1 MLKKSPLLPLVF
13 TVLLDMIGIGI
24 IIPVLAP
31 LMYDP
36 TNSILPAETSDA
48 LRGILLG
55 FLVAAFSFMQF
66 FGAPVLGTLSDS
78 HGRKKILLIS
88 LFGTLIG
95 YILFAVGIIYQNIY
109 ILFLSRFI
117 DGFTGGNISIAHSAI
132 ADVSDAKSKAK
143 NFGLIGMA
151 FGFGFVIGP
160 FIGGKLAD
168 PEIISWFNFAT
179 PFYFAAMLTFVNIM
193 LVALLLPETLSE
205 RVRTKVSF
213 LTGFRN
219 LKKALGMTNMRTIF
233 TVMFLMAFGFNFFTQ
248 FFQVYMIEK
257 FGFDQSQIGN
267 LFAFIGVWIIITQ
280 ALIVRVLAKKYS
292 APQVLKFSL
301 ALFPIVMI
309 SLLIPD
315 KALYLYMLMPLIAV
329 SNGLSYPNITAT
341 ISNLADKKVQG
352 EILGVNQSIQSLAQI
367 IPPIIAGFIVS
378 INKSLPIMVAA
389 ACLFMAWLV
398 FFINRKTFNKVS

>member
-36 TNSILPAETSDA
+36 TNSILPAGTSES

-55 FLVAAFSFMQF
+55 LLVASYSFMQF
-66 FGAPVLGTLSDS
+66 FGAPVLGALSDA
-78 HGRKKILLIS
+78 HGRKKILLVS
-88 LFGTLIG
+88 LCGTFIG
-95 YILFAVGIIYQNIY
+95 YLLFAVGIIYQNIY

-117 DGFTGGNISIAHSAI
+117 DGFTGGNISVANSAI

-168 PEIISWFNFAT
+168 PEIVNWFNFST
-179 PFYFAAMLTFVNIM
+179 PFFFAAMLTFINIM
-193 LVALLLPETLSE
+193 LVSLLLPETLSE
-205 RVRTKVSF
+205 RIRTKINF
-213 LTGFRN
+213 LTGFKN
-219 LKKALGMTNMRTIF
+219 LKKALQMTNMRTIF
-233 TVMFLMAFGFNFFTQ
+233 LVMFLMAFGFNFFTQ
-248 FFQVYMIEK
+248 FFQVYMIQK

-267 LFAFIGVWIIITQ
+267 IFAFIGFWIIITQ
-280 ALIVRVLAKKYS
+280 AIVVRVLAKKYS
-292 APQVLKFSL
+292 PIQVLKFSL
-301 ALFPIVMI
+301 GLFPVVMI

-315 KALYLYMLMPLIAV
+315 KSIYLYMLMPFIAIA
-329 SNGLSYPNITAT
+329 NGLSYPNITAT
-341 ISNLADKKVQG
+341 ISNLADKKIQG

-378 INKSLPIMVAA
+378 IDKSLPITVSA
-389 ACLFMAWLV
+389 ACLFAGWLL